1 MRIIT
6 GAMSVDII
14 LISNRFAKARN
25 LRLTGIHVLLATFFA
40 LILFLTAL
48 FSAQYLIVRFHPDS
62 LSNGVRSWLASV
74 QSEEQ
79 LKQQAY
85 LREGLNTMAIRLGQM
100 QAQLLRLDSLG
111 GKLAKMSGLKPHEF
125 SFDQPPAQGGPYIPD
140 RSVSQKNDFLGDIN
154 HQLSN
159 LSLTLADR
167 RDKLLVLE
175 TLLQQDRLDKKLFTS
190 VPPVTDGRYSSNFG
204 WRVDPFTGSRAMH
217 EGVDFIKPD
226 GTPIFAAAGGIV
238 VYSEL
243 HPQYGNMIEIDHGND
258 VITRYAH
265 ASILI
270 AKTGQVVRRGQEIAK
285 VGSTGRST
293 GSHLHFEVRYK
304 GSAQNP
310 LPFLKSKAG

>member
-1 MRIIT
+1 
-6 GAMSVDII
+6 MSVDII
-14 LISNRFAKARN
+14 LVSNRFAKARS
-25 LRLTGIHVLLATFFA
+25 LRLTGSHILLTILFA
-40 LILFLTAL
+40 LILFFTAL
-48 FSAQYLIVRFHPDS
+48 FSVQYFMMRFHPDS
-62 LSNGVRSWLASV
+62 LSSGVRSWLASV

-125 SFDQPPAQGGPYIPD
+125 AFDQPPAQGGPYIPD
-140 RSVSQKNDFLGDIN
+140 RSVSQKNVFLDDIN

-167 RDKLLVLE
+167 RDKLMVLE

-190 VPPVTDGRYSSNFG
+190 VPPVADGRYSSNFG

-217 EGVDFIKPD
+217 EGVDFTKPD
-226 GTPIFAAAGGIV
+226 GSSIFAAAGGIV
-238 VYSEL
+238 VFSEM

-265 ASILI
+265 ASVLI

>member
-1 MRIIT
+1 M
-6 GAMSVDII
+6 DII
-14 LISNRFAKARN
+14 LISNRFAKARS
-25 LRLTGIHVLLATFFA
+25 LRLTGSHVFLAAFFA

-62 LSNGVRSWLASV
+62 LSSGVRSWLANV

-125 SFDQPPAQGGPYIPD
+125 AFDQPPAQGGPYIPD
-140 RSVSQKNDFLGDIN
+140 RSASQKNVFLGDIN

-167 RDKLLVLE
+167 RDKLMVLE

-190 VPPVTDGRYSSNFG
+190 VPPVTNGRHSSNFG

-217 EGVDFIKPD
+217 EGVDFTKPD

-238 VYSEL
+238 VFSEM